1 MERFTIEEKNLVKV
15 CVQRERREM
24 VQELMWL
31 LRHCEGYMK
40 ELVGNTI
47 NKLENTTDQE
57 FAALLD
63 YPAEIFDEEDEENG
77 K

>member
-15 CVQRERREM
+15 CAAKERREM

-31 LRHCEGYMK
+31 LRRCEGYMK

-47 NKLENTTDQE
+47 NKLENITDQE

>member
-15 CVQRERREM
+15 CAAKERREM

-31 LRHCEGYMK
+31 LRRCEGYMK

-47 NKLENTTDQE
+47 NKLENITDQE
-57 FAALLD
+57 FTALLD
-63 YPAEIFDEEDEENG
+63 YPAEIFEKEVAEYG

>member
-15 CVQRERREM
+15 CAAKERREM

-31 LRHCEGYMK
+31 LRRCEGYMK

-47 NKLENTTDQE
+47 NKLENITDQE
-57 FAALLD
+57 FTALLD
-63 YPAEIFDEEDEENG
+63 YPAEIFEKEDAEYE

>member
-15 CVQRERREM
+15 CAAKERREM

-31 LRHCEGYMK
+31 LRRCEGYMK

-47 NKLENTTDQE
+47 NKLENITDQE

-63 YPAEIFDEEDEENG
+63 YPAEIFEKEDVEYG

>member
-1 MERFTIEEKNLVKV
+1 MERFTIEEKNLIKV
-15 CVQRERREM
+15 CAAKERREM
-24 VQELMWL
+24 AQELMWL
-31 LRHCEGYMK
+31 LHRCEGYMK

>member
-15 CVQRERREM
+15 CAAKERREM

-31 LRHCEGYMK
+31 LRRCEGYMK

-47 NKLENTTDQE
+47 NKLENITDQE

-63 YPAEIFDEEDEENG
+63 YPAEIFEKEYAEYG

>member
-15 CVQRERREM
+15 CAAKERREM

-31 LRHCEGYMK
+31 LRRCEGYMK

-47 NKLENTTDQE
+47 NKLENITDQE
-57 FAALLD
+57 FTALRD
-63 YPAEIFDEEDEENG
+63 YPAEIFEKEDAEYG

>member
-15 CVQRERREM
+15 CAAKERREM

-31 LRHCEGYMK
+31 LRRCEGYMK

-47 NKLENTTDQE
+47 NKLENITDQE
-57 FAALLD
+57 FTALLD
-63 YPAEIFDEEDEENG
+63 YPAEIFEKEDAEYG